1 MTLLELKCNN
11 PKFKTLTFKEGLNII
26 AGIKLTGNIK
36 KTYNGI
42 GKSMSLNL
50 IQYIL
55 GANIESKKIKNF
67 LKTYGEFT
75 LTFEHKGKK
84 YKIVKDFSNGDY
96 YVNDEKIKSGDYSK
110 YLTNLFLKGEKSISF
125 RNFFNCFA
133 RRYEGTPKYYS
144 DALTQQ
150 GMSKADYQQR
160 LTNLF
165 LLKLDIKLVEEKK
178 QIKEEINKLKDSAEL
193 IKKYEKELN
202 LKDYQDIKD
211 KLDILKSNQKNF
223 IIEENYEI
231 LKNEADELTNKIT
244 DLRNFIYDLE
254 KKIRIKNKNLEDAK
268 DIDISIP
275 AVVNMFNEA
284 KFYFQEK
291 IKIKL
296 EEAQEFH
303 KNIITNRNKRI
314 TKEIYELSKEIE
326 LKKLD
331 LNKLTIRRD
340 FILKELSQKGALEE
354 FNAINENIK
363 ELEKKIIELEKYK
376 NLSIEFNK
384 KVSDLKVRNSQI
396 QKESTYYLSDNEKE
410 LEKKES
416 VFRGFVK
423 QFYEDAGGNLKI
435 KETKDAKYL
444 YDIDVYVPKDGSQGV
459 GGVKIFCYDMLLF
472 SLNKEVLNFLAH
484 DGYIFSGMD
493 PRQISTLF
501 KIILEYIKKE
511 KFQYLVN
518 MNEDNLKSI
527 LNEEYL
533 DKEMKEEIKK
543 SIQLQLNDKDP
554 KNWLFGEAFA

>member
-1 MTLLELKCNN
+1 M
-11 PKFKTLTFKEGLNII
+11 
-26 AGIKLTGNIK
+26 
-36 KTYNGI
+36 
-42 GKSMSLNL
+42 
-50 IQYIL
+50 
-55 GANIESKKIKNF
+55 
-67 LKTYGEFT
+67 
-75 LTFEHKGKK
+75 
-84 YKIVKDFSNGDY
+84 
-96 YVNDEKIKSGDYSK
+96 
-110 YLTNLFLKGEKSISF
+110 
-125 RNFFNCFA
+125 
-133 RRYEGTPKYYS
+133 
-144 DALTQQ
+144 
-150 GMSKADYQQR
+150 
-160 LTNLF
+160 
-165 LLKLDIKLVEEKK
+165 LD
-178 QIKEEINKLKDSAEL
+178 
-193 IKKYEKELN
+193 
-202 LKDYQDIKD
+202 
-211 KLDILKSNQKNF
+211 F

-554 KNWLFGEAFA
+554 KNWFFGEAFA